1 MLEQIRLKNESKT
14 AKEES
19 VSKISNDLQST
30 KISDVPEHE
39 LWTAKYKPQKFYEL
53 LTDELTNRNI
63 LTWFNSWKK
72 HE

>member
-1 MLEQIRLKNESKT
+1 
-14 AKEES
+14 
-19 VSKISNDLQST
+19 
-30 KISDVPEHE
+30 VPEHE